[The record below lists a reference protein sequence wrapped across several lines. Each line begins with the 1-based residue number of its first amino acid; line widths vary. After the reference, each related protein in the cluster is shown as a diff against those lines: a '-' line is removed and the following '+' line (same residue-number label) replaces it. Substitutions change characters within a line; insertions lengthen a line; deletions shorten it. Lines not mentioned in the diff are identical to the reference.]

1 MPTTA
6 VRPSIRIA
14 ARSCVRVS
22 VNSCLCRPVKPPRSD
37 MKRVHVVAG
46 VVLDESRTHVLL
58 AERRA
63 DQHQG
68 GLWEYPGGKCE
79 PGESEAVALTREL
92 AEEIGIDATEMSP
105 LMVVEHDYPD
115 KSVTRRS
122 MRSTI
127 SLSRRQIR
135 GSHGRCQTGCLRRK
149 TPKTPA
155 VEADFLR
162 PAG

>member
-1 MPTTA
+1 
-6 VRPSIRIA
+6 
-14 ARSCVRVS
+14 
-22 VNSCLCRPVKPPRSD
+22 

-115 KSVTRRS
+115 KSVTLAFYAVTAFNRAPIAQEGQRLQWVPVDALHNFAFPAANQGVARAVSDWLSAQENTEDTRS
-122 MRSTI
+122 
-127 SLSRRQIR
+127 
-135 GSHGRCQTGCLRRK
+135 
-149 TPKTPA
+149 
-155 VEADFLR
+155 
-162 PAG
+162 